1 MASAWP
7 KQCRHK
13 ELLQGS
19 KPRTVIGL
27 IELGVG
33 RGTRSPLGPDVV
45 VLLICHQSYQA
56 RQLDLDVLGVSPH
69 TPAFGL

>member
-1 MASAWP
+1 M
-7 KQCRHK
+7 
-13 ELLQGS
+13 
-19 KPRTVIGL
+19 VIGL

-45 VLLICHQSYQA
+45 VLLSCHQSYQA
-56 RQLDLDVLGVSPH
+56 KQLDLDVLGVSPH